1 MNLNPHWELRGKHA
15 LLSPSQ
21 PSWLNYTEEK
31 MQSVYSGIQA
41 VELGTR
47 KHALAAE
54 HISLNE
60 KMPKSK
66 RSLCAYVNDAIGLK
80 MIPEQPLFYSENCF
94 GTADAISFEGN
105 MLRIHDLKTGTHPGK
120 MEQLKIYA
128 ALFCLEYGIR
138 PIDISIELRIYQFD
152 EVTVET
158 PDFEEIENIMA
169 KIILLDNVI
178 ENAKS
183 TTKGNRAWTK
193 LKR

>member
-54 HISLNE
+54 HIALNE

-183 TTKGNRAWTK
+183 TSKGNRAWTK

>member
-21 PSWLNYTEEK
+21 PSWLNYSEEK
-31 MQSVYSGIQA
+31 METVYSNIQA
-41 VELGTR
+41 VEMGTR

-54 HISLNE
+54 LISLNE
-60 KMPKSK
+60 KMPRSK
-66 RSLCAYVNDAIGLK
+66 RSLCSYVNDAIGYR
-80 MIPEQPLFYSENCF
+80 MVPEQPLYYSDNCF

-105 MLRIHDLKTGTHPGK
+105 LLRIHDLKTGSHPGK

-128 ALFCLEYGIR
+128 ALFCLEYGFR

-152 EVTVET
+152 EIAIEN
-158 PDFEEIENIMA
+158 PDYEEIENIMA

-178 ENAKS
+178 ENSKS
-183 TTKGNRAWTK
+183 STKGSVSWTK